1 MPSGS
6 DWGNGGGRS
15 SSPASSGGGNRR
27 NIDSIN
33 NDKDEQ
39 AAIDEV
45 DRLNNEIVKLNR
57 QIGTETDAKERDL
70 LRAQKDALTKKR
82 KRLQDL
88 LSEYAY
94 NTLGMPF

>member
-6 DWGNGGGRS
+6 DWGNGGRAN
-15 SSPASSGGGNRR
+15 SPASSGGGSRR

-57 QIGTETDAKERDL
+57 QIGAETDATERDL

-94 NTLGMPF
+94 STLGMPF

>member
-6 DWGNGGGRS
+6 DWGNGGGRA
-15 SSPASSGGGNRR
+15 SSPASTSRR

-45 DRLNNEIVKLNR
+45 DRLNNEIVNLNR
-57 QIGTETDAKERDL
+57 KIGDETNATERDL
-70 LRAQKDALTKKR
+70 LRTEKDALVKKR
-82 KRLQDL
+82 KKLQDL
-88 LSEYAY
+88 LSDYAY
-94 NTLGMPF
+94 RTTGMPF